1 MFHLNDLYLL
11 DIIYTVYAIA
21 LKGCIFSLFLLTC
34 LDLANSVQQIL
45 IFLYLVLVD
54 VLSPRSQSV
63 SFFDCVQV
71 PSPQYLK
78 IVRNA

>member
-21 LKGCIFSLFLLTC
+21 LKGCIFSLFLLTR
-34 LDLANSVQQIL
+34 LDLANSIQKIL
-45 IFLYLVLVD
+45 IFLYLLLVHI
-54 VLSPRSQSV
+54 LFPRSQSV
-63 SFFDCVQV
+63 SLFDCVQV

-78 IVRNA
+78 VVRNA